1 MEREEEEEEGKKEV
15 GGERREAE
23 GEDILTVPW
32 ILSISYEQ
40 GRKHWV

>member
-1 MEREEEEEEGKKEV
+1 MEREEEEKEGKKEV

-23 GEDILTVPW
+23 EDILTVPW
-32 ILSISYEQ
+32 ILSMSYEQ